1 MNLHV
6 AMTPTQARLYE
17 ERKAREA
24 RIAAAARRAK
34 EMKQEAKSEA
44 AWSDLRK
51 YVISIKAKAEREAQ
65 EAKERAEKAER
76 EIAKRKAQW
85 RASWNYMIQLATDK
99 ARRQAAHLSYI
110 QRQKLF
116 ADVPEPEIT
125 GAEILEQTVK
135 KYAAHGVTINSMKSP
150 RRTRGA
156 LIQARF
162 EFYWRCREETGL
174 SLPQIGRMVGGK
186 DHTTVLHGVR
196 MYQKFREQMR
206 GGPQVYPDAARF
218 CGIVIPELV
227 ITE

>member
-6 AMTPTQARLYE
+6 MTPTQAKLYQ

-24 RIAAAARRAK
+24 RIAQAAIRAKDKAQEGSSQASWSELNRHMIAERARR
-34 EMKQEAKSEA
+34 
-44 AWSDLRK
+44 
-51 YVISIKAKAEREAQ
+51 EREAK
-65 EAKERAEKAER
+65 EAQERAERAECDL
-76 EIAKRKAQW
+76 AKRKAQW

-135 KYAAHGVTINSMKSP
+135 KYAAHGVTINAMKSP

-174 SLPQIGRMVGGK
+174 SLPQIGRMLGGK

-196 MYQKFREQMR
+196 MYERYREQMR